1 MLEGSAD
8 SCFDD
13 PRVELYCEDA
23 FAWFINRFG
32 GGEKLEEQFD
42 VIIMDAL
49 DPQIQKAFVA
59 TLYDGGPFLGSLPS
73 AIADDGLF
81 IAQVGESSKLNSP
94 PEHIGLHR
102 NRVNFIRSLS
112 DLGFEAVRDYEDRHG
127 GFGSAWQFIV
137 ASKSSSVMTR
147 WVSDS
152 SLVDYQIR
160 KRTKP
165 TKGGDSSLLYFDGAT
180 MASFAFPAKS
190 SEVVFCRRYADL
202 PNCKSGHGFDQD
214 REDIPLSALELKP
227 SNTVVDGGRGVFA
240 TQDIPNMSYI
250 GLEDSVHSV
259 YVKSITSELL
269 RKLIEKPLMTT
280 EFSSNVSLLE
290 NVVVFV
296 DSFGRQQ
303 RKSDESEIMVETSLH
318 AFINE
323 RCSNNGVNVGQFASI
338 EEENHVYNPMRDRQI
353 HLLHGAHPNSN
364 IALGDELLCRGG
376 EEC

>member
-1 MLEGSAD
+1 M
-8 SCFDD
+8 
-13 PRVELYCEDA
+13 
-23 FAWFINRFG
+23 
-32 GGEKLEEQFD
+32 
-42 VIIMDAL
+42 
-49 DPQIQKAFVA
+49 
-59 TLYDGGPFLGSLPS
+59 
-73 AIADDGLF
+73 
-81 IAQVGESSKLNSP
+81 
-94 PEHIGLHR
+94 
-102 NRVNFIRSLS
+102 
-112 DLGFEAVRDYEDRHG
+112 
-127 GFGSAWQFIV
+127 
-137 ASKSSSVMTR
+137 
-147 WVSDS
+147 
-152 SLVDYQIR
+152 
-160 KRTKP
+160 
-165 TKGGDSSLLYFDGAT
+165 LYFDGAT

-303 RKSDESEIMVETSLH
+303 RKSVSNNKCREWVEPKTGALNCYFLVQDESEIMVETSLH